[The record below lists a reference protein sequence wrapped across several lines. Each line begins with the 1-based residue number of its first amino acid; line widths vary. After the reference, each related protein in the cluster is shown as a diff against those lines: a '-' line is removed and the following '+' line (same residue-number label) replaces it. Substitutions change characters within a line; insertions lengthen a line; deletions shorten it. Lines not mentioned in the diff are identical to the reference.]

1 MSGHE
6 TAPPRRLT
14 PSAKPAQADIQC
26 LADREMIRAMRF
38 LQMAERHMLELSR
51 LTDSPELEDQ
61 LEAVA
66 ELAGVFERRPEERL
80 RD

>member
-1 MSGHE
+1 
-6 TAPPRRLT
+6 
-14 PSAKPAQADIQC
+14 
-26 LADREMIRAMRF
+26 MIRAMRF